1 MRLLS
6 RLKVLVTSVE
16 MDLVDAEGVN
26 DVAGIVQLQWSAV

>member
-16 MDLVDAEGVN
+16 MDLVDAESVN